1 VVSSEVKNIY
11 KSENLNSFFDEQ
23 LIHAL
28 IPADELFL
36 NLLMEYTEDNWRE
49 PNLRVD
55 DFGKHLGYSKS
66 QLYRKMISLT
76 GKSPNALI
84 KEYRLDQ
91 ALTLFNKQK
100 GNISEIAFE
109 TGFNSP
115 AYFSKCFLEKY
126 GILPSDYTRKS
137 SNIA

>member
-1 VVSSEVKNIY
+1 
-11 KSENLNSFFDEQ
+11 
-23 LIHAL
+23 
-28 IPADELFL
+28 
-36 NLLMEYTEDNWRE
+36 MEYTEDNWRE
-49 PNLRVD
+49 SNLRVD

-84 KEYRLDQ
+84 KEYRLDR